1 MSEIIDS
8 STSKPAEKKKSVK
21 SRVKKADRVAI
32 VSGLRTPFAKQA
44 SDYRGVNAIELGKM
58 VVNELIIKTELDPDL
73 IERVVFGQVVILPEA
88 PNIAREIV
96 LGTPMN
102 VRTDGY
108 SVSRACATSFQ
119 SIASLAESIMV
130 GDVSVGIAGGAD
142 SSSVVPI
149 GVSKKLAMSLVDLQK
164 ARTFS
169 QKFAIIKKLRPSD
182 LMPVPPAIKE
192 YSTGLS
198 MGQNAEQMAR
208 DRGITREEQDALAHR
223 SHTLAAQAWDA
234 GRLDDEVMTAHVP
247 PYSKEPLS
255 RDNIVRFNSTLD
267 GYAKLRPAFDRKYG
281 TLTAANSTP
290 LSDGAAAVVLMSESR
305 AKELGYEPLGYIK
318 SYAFSATQAKRDML
332 MGPSFSTPMALKKA
346 KMQLR
351 DLDLIDMHEAFAAQ
365 AISNIQAFGST
376 QFAKEQLGQRT
387 KIGDIDMDKFNVNG
401 GSIAYGHPFAATG
414 SRMITQTL
422 NELKRRGGGV
432 GLTTA
437 CAAGGLGAAMI
448 VEVD

>member
-1 MSEIIDS
+1 MS
-8 STSKPAEKKKSVK
+8 TK
-21 SRVKKADRVAI
+21 SRAKTATNQNRIAI
-32 VSGLRTPFAKQA
+32 VAGLRTPFAKQA
-44 SDYRGVNAIELGKM
+44 SYYRGINAIELGKM
-58 VVNELIIKTELDPDL
+58 VVNELMVRTELDPDL
-73 IERVVFGQVVILPEA
+73 IERVVFGQVVALPEA

-96 LGTPMN
+96 LGTPMSVN
-102 VRTDGY
+102 TDAY

-149 GVSKKLAMSLVDLQK
+149 GVSKPLSLALVDLQK
-164 ARTFS
+164 AKTLGQRL
-169 QKFAIIKKLRPSD
+169 AILKKLRPKH
-182 LMPVPPAIKE
+182 LLPVPPAIKE
-192 YSTGLS
+192 YSTGLT

-208 DRGITREEQDALAHR
+208 DRGISREEQDALAHR
-223 SHTLAAQAWDA
+223 SHTLAAKAWEE
-234 GRLDDEVMTAHVP
+234 GLLDDEVMTAHVP
-247 PYSKEPLS
+247 PYKAEPLS

-267 GYAKLRPAFDRKYG
+267 GYAKLRPAFDRQYG

-290 LSDGAAAVVLMSESR
+290 LSDGAAAVVLMSE
-305 AKELGYEPLGYIK
+305 AKAKALGYEPLGYIK
-318 SYAFSATQAKRDML
+318 SYAFSAIQADHDML
-332 MGPSFSTPMALKKA
+332 MGPSYATPKALKKA
-346 KMQLR
+346 KMRLK

-365 AISNIQAFGST
+365 TISNIQAFGST
-376 QFAKEQLGQRT
+376 EFAKQYLGQRT

-401 GSIAYGHPFAATG
+401 GSIAFGHPFAATG
-414 SRMITQTL
+414 ARMITQTL